1 ADRRRRRLRSHRRRA
16 QPSDC
21 HAKAERRRW
30 PDDARRP
37 GRPVGRRHLRAGKIA
52 SARFS
57 ATFARSRSISGLK
70 AMNDGERKRRLLELL
85 APLHDRARMTAR
97 RLCRSHADGD
107 DLFHD
112 AAAFRSWFYAVL
124 LNAHRARHRLS
135 FWRRLVPLD
144 EVRADAAVTD
154 GGRDAWEGAQRMAR
168 ALATLA
174 PPEREAI
181 VLFELEGFSLEE
193 IAALQRSSL
202 SAVKS

>member
-1 ADRRRRRLRSHRRRA
+1 
-16 QPSDC
+16 
-21 HAKAERRRW
+21 
-30 PDDARRP
+30 
-37 GRPVGRRHLRAGKIA
+37 
-52 SARFS
+52 
-57 ATFARSRSISGLK
+57 
-70 AMNDGERKRRLLELL
+70 MNDGERKRRLLELL

-107 DLFHD
+107 DLFHDAVLRALDHLDELRD

-202 SAVKS
+202 SAVKSRLVRARGRLRRHYERHERIARPVVQEQES